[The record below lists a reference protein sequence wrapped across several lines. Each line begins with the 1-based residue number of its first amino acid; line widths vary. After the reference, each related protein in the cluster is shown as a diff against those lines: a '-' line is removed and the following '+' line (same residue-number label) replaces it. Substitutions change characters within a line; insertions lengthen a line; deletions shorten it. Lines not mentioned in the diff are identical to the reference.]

1 MATRKCPNGHQ
12 YDASIYGDQ
21 CPFCPSKKTKTAPS
35 PSTPLPAGFTDG
47 KETVI
52 QANPVQSPK
61 TPPIQEIHEVAN
73 EGRTVIRHKDDKVLT
88 PNHHE
93 EKIHEIP
100 LMYGPPIREFNEG
113 HTVIKTKNATRP
125 ESSAMRRLVGL
136 LVSYDSNPAGEVYKL
151 YEGRNVIGR
160 SAGANISF
168 PTDNFMSS
176 QHLVILYKDGTFEAI
191 DLNSSNHSYL
201 NGDMFDETYLRM
213 NDVLTIG
220 NTKLIFFPIPRI

>member
-21 CPFCPSKKTKTAPS
+21 CPFCPSRKARPAS
-35 PSTPLPAGFTDG
+35 SSATPLPSDFTDG

-52 QANPVQSPK
+52 QVNPERSQKAAP
-61 TPPIQEIHEVAN
+61 TQELHKVAN
-73 EGRTVIRHKDDKVLT
+73 EGRTVIRSKDDKGFI
-88 PNHHE
+88 PDFHE
-93 EKIHEIP
+93 PEKQEP
-100 LMYGPPIREFNEG
+100 PVMYGPPVREFNEG
-113 HTVIKTKNATRP
+113 HTVIKTKNTARS

-136 LVSYDSNPAGEVYKL
+136 LVSYDANPAGEVYKL
-151 YEGRNVIGR
+151 YEGRNVVGR

-168 PTDNFMSS
+168 PSDNFMSS
-176 QHLVILYKDGTFEAI
+176 QHLVILYKDEVFEAI

-201 NGDMFDETYLRM
+201 NGNMFDETYLRM